1 MKYSYKLITLQAR
14 APKIDLLIESTD
26 VQSRSAVYKGF
37 PRISHGV
44 GRVV

>member
-14 APKIDLLIESTD
+14 APKIDLFIESPD
-26 VQSRSAVYKGF
+26 VQSRAVYKGF